1 MIVLATIG
9 VVLFIEWVG
18 GRAMKSVFPA
28 QWAALLTKV
37 FG

>member
-1 MIVLATIG
+1 MTVLGTVA

-18 GRAMKSVFPA
+18 GRAMKARFPT
-28 QWAALLTKV
+28 QWAAFLTKV

>member
-1 MIVLATIG
+1 MTTMFTIA

-18 GRAMKSVFPA
+18 GRALKAVFPT

-37 FG
+37 WG